1 MRWLIV
7 WLALVG
13 LSSSP
18 ARCEDAATQPKQ
30 TTQVSGTVPDLAG
43 GWLVVT
49 RVEIAPKSGLG
60 TSTVSLWNVTTAGG
74 KPEVTLREVGL
85 PAALQASLD
94 KANAAHAVWQP
105 SPGEL
110 RELRQAWGG
119 LPVLDRGFAHV
130 ETKITGSDAFDEVM
144 KGEERMKGARF
155 VVQQIVDYL
164 PGGGRPIKDVYI
176 YGALA
181 QQPDGW
187 SGNSMS
193 ASVAPTPVPI
203 PITLNGT
210 FRAYRLD
217 LAAGRGLLARILD
230 VFSGCGRR

>member
-13 LSSSP
+13 VSSSP
-18 ARCEDAATQPKQ
+18 AWCEDAGTQPKQ
-30 TTQVSGTVPDLAG
+30 TTQVGGSVPDLSG

-60 TSTVSLWNVTTAGG
+60 TTTASMWNVSTAAG

-94 KANAAHAVWQP
+94 KANAEHAVWEP
-105 SPGEL
+105 SAGEL

-119 LPVLDRGFAHV
+119 LPALDRGFGHV
-130 ETKITGSDAFDEVM
+130 ETKITGSDAFDDVM

-155 VVQQIVDYL
+155 VVQQIVDFL

-176 YGALA
+176 YGAFQ

-217 LAAGRGLLARILD
+217 LAASRGLLARIMD